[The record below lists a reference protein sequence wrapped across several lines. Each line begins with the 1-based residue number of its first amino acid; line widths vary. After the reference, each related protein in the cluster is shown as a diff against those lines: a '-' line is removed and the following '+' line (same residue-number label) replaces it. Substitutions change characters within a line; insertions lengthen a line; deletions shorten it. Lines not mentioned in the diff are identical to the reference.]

1 MVTQVVGKR
10 KVQHVDAEVE
20 AAPTLVAPRRRGMVD
35 KHQERRDQLAASALV
50 TLGELG
56 YARTSLRDIAANS
69 PFSHGVVHYYF
80 RDKNELI
87 VYCVRYHKSRCVR
100 RYDDI
105 VESAES
111 AEELLDGFIAKLRE
125 TLTADAPMHRLWYDL
140 RSASMFE
147 EPLRETVALID
158 GWLEEMVWRIA
169 TRLSTLAGRELA
181 TSRAATYA
189 IVDGLFQQ
197 ALLEMHDRPAESLDR
212 IEQSLRD
219 LLPRLLLS
227 S

>member
-1 MVTQVVGKR
+1 LLER
-10 KVQHVDAEVE
+10 KVWALDAEAVAE
-20 AAPTLVAPRRRGMVD
+20 PATIIAPRRRGMVD
-35 KHQERRDQLAASALV
+35 KHQERRDQLAESALI

-100 RYDDI
+100 RYDGV
-105 VESAES
+105 VETAQSVAE
-111 AEELLDGFIAKLRE
+111 LIDGFITKLRE
-125 TLTADAPMHRLWYDL
+125 TLTVDAPMHRLWYDL

-158 GWLEEMVWRIA
+158 GWLEDMVWRIA
-169 TRLSTLAGRELA
+169 SKLSSLAGRDLA
-181 TSRAATYA
+181 TSQATTYA

-197 ALLEMHDRPAESLDR
+197 ALLGMHDRAAESLDR
-212 IEQSLRD
+212 IDRSLRD
-219 LLPRLLLS
+219 LLPSLLLPA
-227 S
+227 

>member
-1 MVTQVVGKR
+1 MG
-10 KVQHVDAEVE
+10 AEVIDE
-20 AAPTLVAPRRRGMVD
+20 VAASAATVLAPRRRGTID
-35 KHQERRDQLAASALV
+35 KHQARRDQLAQSALV

-87 VYCVRYHKSRCVR
+87 VYCVRFHKSTCVL
-100 RYDDI
+100 RYDDVI
-105 VESAES
+105 ERADSVEGLVE
-111 AEELLDGFIAKLRE
+111 GFTAKLRE

-140 RSASMFE
+140 RTASMFE

-158 GWLEEMVWRIA
+158 GWLQDMVWRVVSRYA
-169 TRLSTLAGRELA
+169 ELAGRGIAVRPA
-181 TSRAATYA
+181 TAYA

-197 ALLEMHDRPAESLDR
+197 ALLGMHERPAEALEVIVDS
-212 IEQSLRD
+212 IRD
-219 LLPRLLLS
+219 LFPGLLAAD
-227 S
+227 